1 MENRTFIE
9 AKDDTGRGGAHFGAV
24 VFCKGEKNFFSV
36 REDRAKVCLKE
47 RRKDFVRWVSL
58 GELSSIFLVDT
69 VEEALKSLGL
79 DVFQVFSQR
88 REDDI
93 GSWGW

>member
-1 MENRTFIE
+1 
-9 AKDDTGRGGAHFGAV
+9 
-24 VFCKGEKNFFSV
+24 
-36 REDRAKVCLKE
+36 
-47 RRKDFVRWVSL
+47 
-58 GELSSIFLVDT
+58 VDT